1 MEILISVIVIL
12 ALMFLG
18 CRVFASFLVGSLV
31 YIFMTGTGQA
41 TVGPLVL
48 NAISSSS
55 LLAVPLY
62 MLAGG
67 LMEVS
72 GIAGDLVDFANHLLK
87 KVKYGV
93 GATIPL
99 ACMFFGAI
107 CGSGLATVSA
117 LGNIM
122 VPKLEKLGYDR
133 RYVAAM
139 LTAACPLGYMIP
151 PNMNAII
158 FGVVAN
164 VSIAGLFSATIIPGI
179 IWGVLL
185 IVLNRFMA
193 PKWVTEVT
201 SEDAM
206 KYGAE
211 AESYWGGLRSSFFR
225 AFPAILLAVIILGGI
240 YGGIF
245 TPTEA
250 GAVGC
255 LYAILTGLFYYK
267 KLKRKETF
275 QEFIK
280 AGKSLGSIFIIFPMV
295 ALFSRFLI
303 LKNVPQI
310 VVTLFTSVSE
320 NPYVILLLLGIMLLI
335 AGMFFD
341 ANILM
346 LVLTPMIMPTCNYIG
361 LDPLQLGV
369 IMMVAVGIGAS
380 TPPMAMHLFVACR
393 VANTDINETV
403 KPLIPMLLL
412 ACLPI
417 MLLVMYVPV
426 LSLWLPGLLMG

>member
-12 ALMFLG
+12 LLMFLG
-18 CRVFASFLVGSLV
+18 CRVFLSFLIGSLI
-31 YIFMTGTGQA
+31 YIFTTGSGQA
-41 TVGPLVL
+41 TIGPLVV
-48 NAISSSS
+48 NAISNSS

-72 GIAGDLVDFANHLLK
+72 GIAGDLVDFAHKFMK
-87 KVKYGV
+87 KVKYGM

-139 LTAACPLGYMIP
+139 LTAASPLGYMIP

-158 FGVVAN
+158 FGVTAN
-164 VSIAGLFSATIIPGI
+164 VSIAALFSATIIPGI
-179 IWGVLL
+179 IWGILL
-185 IVLNRFMA
+185 IIINRLMA
-193 PKWVTEVT
+193 GKYVTEVT
-201 SEDAM
+201 AADMAEH
-206 KYGAE
+206 GAE
-211 AESYWGGLRSSFFR
+211 AENYWKEVSRGFLQALPALFL
-225 AFPAILLAVIILGGI
+225 AFIILGGI

-245 TPTEA
+245 SPTEA
-250 GAVGC
+250 GAVAC
-255 LYAILTGLFYYK
+255 LYAVLASVFYYK
-267 KLKRKETF
+267 KVKSKETF
-275 QEFIK
+275 DEFVK
-280 AGKSLGSIFIIFPMV
+280 TGKSLGSIFIVFPMV
-295 ALFSRFLI
+295 SLFSRFLI
-303 LKNVPQI
+303 MEGVPQK
-310 VVTLFTSVSE
+310 VVTIFTSVSE
-320 NPYVILLLLGIMLLI
+320 NPNIILLLIGIMLLI

-361 LDPLQLGV
+361 LNPLQLGV
-369 IMMVAVGIGAS
+369 IMMIAVGIGAS

-393 VANTDINETV
+393 VANTSVNETV
-403 KPLIPMLLL
+403 KPLIPLLL
-412 ACLPI
+412 FGCLPV
-417 MLLVMYVPV
+417 MLLVMYVPA
-426 LSLWLPGLLMG
+426 LSLWLPNLLMN